1 MPTPPI
7 IDKVRQLRDELG
19 ATEPRPETQ
28 PELDELSRAVET
40 VMLEPEHEPH
50 YASLGERLRG
60 AMADLQ
66 LHHPTLAGA
75 MQQVVSALDSV
86 GL

>member
-1 MPTPPI
+1 
-7 IDKVRQLRDELG
+7 
-19 ATEPRPETQ
+19 
-28 PELDELSRAVET
+28 

-50 YASLGERLRG
+50 YATLGERLRG

-75 MQQVVSALDSV
+75 MQQVVSALDAV